1 MLRHRKFRPVT
12 GFREAADQ
20 EMLATLPSPVVID
33 RFARSN
39 ASAGVNQ
46 PGFDVL
52 LGLVKSGRAY
62 VKISGA
68 ALLSRLRSTRLSLLR
83 ILSEL

>member
-1 MLRHRKFRPVT
+1 
-12 GFREAADQ
+12 
-20 EMLATLPSPVVID
+20 MLATLPSPVVID
-33 RFARSN
+33 RFARSK

-46 PGFDVL
+46 HGFDVP